1 VSLFWKIFVSFMVAM
16 TITSVGAIYVTYQI
30 VRRPLTQTDFEGR
43 DRIIAEV
50 YEALARG
57 GEREL
62 KTWLVENPRPAR
74 GTVLLV
80 TNERGDELLGRAMP
94 RELRALLNFRP
105 PGRRPSNRPPN
116 FQGVQLTP
124 SLTDP
129 RTNEEYRLLF
139 ARAPMEIFGIL
150 MWPGTQVAVLTIALV
165 AALLTSLLL
174 ARYVSSPIVRLQKAS
189 RSLAAGALET
199 RVGAPFTRRR
209 DEVGTLARDFDAM
222 AERIQELV
230 TAKETLLRDVS
241 HEFRSPLARIRM
253 ALALA
258 ERRAG
263 EASRPDLKRI
273 EREAERLDALVG
285 QVMTL
290 TRLRATDAPRRDVV
304 RLDTLVGEVV
314 DDARFEYPDASLQY
328 TADGEVSLR
337 GDADGLK
344 SAIENV
350 VRNAMI
356 YGDRTKPI
364 EVRVDQDGAQ
374 ARVRV
379 LDRGPGVPDAEL
391 DRIFEPFYR
400 TDKSRDHRQDGQ
412 GIGLAITA
420 RVTELHRGKVTAR
433 NRAEGG
439 LEITIELPL
448 GPEGDRSIFFRKVD
462 LPPGL
467 VAENK
472 SVPG

>member
-1 VSLFWKIFVSFMVAM
+1 MSLFWKIFVSFMIAM
-16 TITSVGAIYVTYQI
+16 TITSVGAIYVTYRI
-30 VRRPLTQTDFEGR
+30 VSRPFTQTDFEGR
-43 DRIIAEV
+43 PEIISEV
-50 YEALARG
+50 SAALARG

-62 KTWLVENPRPAR
+62 KMWLFNNPRPAP
-74 GTVLLV
+74 GIVLLV

-94 RELRALLNFRP
+94 GEVRRLLRTRVPF
-105 PGRRPSNRPPN
+105 RRPDRPPN
-116 FQGVQLTP
+116 FQPVQLTP
-124 SLTDP
+124 TITGPDGEVYDLTF
-129 RTNEEYRLLF
+129 E
-139 ARAPMEIFGIL
+139 RAPVTIFGIWI
-150 MWPGTQVAVLTIALV
+150 WPGTQVAVLSIAIL
-165 AALLTSLLL
+165 AAFVVSLLL

-189 RSLAAGALET
+189 RALAAGALDT
-199 RVGAPFTRRR
+199 RVGAPSTRRR

-263 EASRPDLKRI
+263 EASRPDLARI

-290 TRLRATDAPRRDVV
+290 TRLRTTDTARRDVV
-304 RLDTLVGEVV
+304 RLDSLVGEVV
-314 DDARFEYPDASLQY
+314 DDARFECPDAKLEY
-328 TADGEVSLR
+328 APKHEVLLR
-337 GDADGLK
+337 GDSAGLK

-350 VRNAMI
+350 VRNALT
-356 YGDRTKPI
+356 YGDRSKPI
-364 EVRVDQDGAQ
+364 EVRLDGDGDVAT
-374 ARVRV
+374 VRV
-379 LDRGPGVPDAEL
+379 LDRGPGVPEAEL
-391 DRIFEPFYR
+391 ERIFEPFYR

-420 RVTELHRGKVTAR
+420 RVTELHGGKVRAR

-439 LEITIELPL
+439 LEIDIALPL
-448 GPEGDRSIFFRKVD
+448 GRESPVS
-462 LPPGL
+462 
-467 VAENK
+467 
-472 SVPG
+472 

>member
-1 VSLFWKIFVSFMVAM
+1 VSLFWKIFVSFMIAM
-16 TITSVGAIYVTYQI
+16 TITSVGAIYVTYWI
-30 VRRPLTQTDFEGR
+30 VSRPLTQTDFAGR
-43 DRIIAEV
+43 DRIIQEV
-50 YEALARG
+50 SAALARG

-62 KTWLVENPRPAR
+62 KTWLRENLRPAR

-105 PGRRPSNRPPN
+105 PGRRDRPPN

-124 SLTDP
+124 SIMGPDG
-129 RTNEEYRLLF
+129 EEYRLLF
-139 ARAPMEIFGIL
+139 ARAPVTIFGIL
-150 MWPGTQVAVLTIALV
+150 MWPGTLPAGLSISILAAAVV
-165 AALLTSLLL
+165 SLLL
-174 ARYVSSPIVRLQKAS
+174 ARYVASPVVRLQKAS
-189 RSLAAGALET
+189 RALAAGALET

-222 AERIQELV
+222 AERIQALV

-241 HEFRSPLARIRM
+241 HELRSPLARIRM
-253 ALALA
+253 ALALV

-263 EASRPDLKRI
+263 AAAGPDLARI

-290 TRLRATDAPRRDVV
+290 TRLRTTDAPRRDIV
-304 RLDTLVGEVV
+304 RLDALVGEVV
-314 DDARFEYPDASLQY
+314 DDARFEYPDAQIDLVP
-328 TADGEVSLR
+328 TKDLSLR

-350 VRNAMI
+350 VRNALT
-356 YGDRTKPI
+356 YGDRSKPI
-364 EVRVDQDGAQ
+364 EVRVDAAADVAT
-374 ARVRV
+374 VRV
-379 LDRGPGVPDAEL
+379 LDHGPGVPEAEL
-391 DRIFEPFYR
+391 TRIFEPFYR

-420 RVTELHRGKVTAR
+420 RVTELHGGVVTAA

-439 LEITIELPL
+439 LEIALKLPL
-448 GPEGDRSIFFRKVD
+448 GR
-462 LPPGL
+462 
-467 VAENK
+467 AAA
-472 SVPG
+472 

>member
-1 VSLFWKIFVSFMVAM
+1 MSI
-16 TITSVGAIYVTYQI
+16 
-30 VRRPLTQTDFEGR
+30 
-43 DRIIAEV
+43 
-50 YEALARG
+50 
-57 GEREL
+57 
-62 KTWLVENPRPAR
+62 
-74 GTVLLV
+74 
-80 TNERGDELLGRAMP
+80 
-94 RELRALLNFRP
+94 
-105 PGRRPSNRPPN
+105 
-116 FQGVQLTP
+116 
-124 SLTDP
+124 
-129 RTNEEYRLLF
+129 
-139 ARAPMEIFGIL
+139 
-150 MWPGTQVAVLTIALV
+150 
-165 AALLTSLLL
+165 LL
-174 ARYVSSPIVRLQKAS
+174 ARYLSSPIVRLQKAS

-199 RVGAPFTRRR
+199 RVGGPLTRRG

-222 AERIQELV
+222 AERLQELV
-230 TAKETLLRDVS
+230 TSKETLLRDVS

-263 EASRPDLKRI
+263 EASRPDL
-273 EREAERLDALVG
+273 ARLDKLVG

-290 TRLRATDAPRRDVV
+290 TRLRTTDTPRRDLV

-314 DDARFEYPDASLQY
+314 DDARFEYPDATLEYS
-328 TADGEVSLR
+328 AHSPVSLR

-364 EVRVDQDGAQ
+364 EVRVDDGGVSST
-374 ARVRV
+374 VRV

-391 DRIFEPFYR
+391 ERIFEPFYR

-420 RVTELHRGKVTAR
+420 RVTEVHGGKVRAR

-439 LEITIELPL
+439 LEIALELPL
-448 GPEGDRSIFFRKVD
+448 GREPA
-462 LPPGL
+462 
-467 VAENK
+467 VA
-472 SVPG
+472 

>member
-1 VSLFWKIFVSFMVAM
+1 VSLFWKIFVSFMIAM

-30 VRRPLTQTDFEGR
+30 VSRPLTQTEFEGR
-43 DRIIAEV
+43 DRIIREV
-50 YEALARG
+50 SEALAHG

-62 KTWLVENPRPAR
+62 KTWLFSNPRPAR

-80 TNERGDELLGRAMP
+80 TNARGDELLGRAMP

-105 PGRRPSNRPPN
+105 PGRRPDRPPN

-124 SLTDP
+124 SITGPDG
-129 RTNEEYRLLF
+129 EEYRLLF
-139 ARAPMEIFGIL
+139 ARAPAEIYGIL
-150 MWPGTQVAVLTIALV
+150 IWPGTQVAVLTIAIL
-165 AALLTSLLL
+165 AAAVVSLLL
-174 ARYVSSPIVRLQKAS
+174 ARYVSAPIVRLQKAS
-189 RSLAAGALET
+189 RALAAGALDT
-199 RVGAPFTRRR
+199 RVGAPSTSRG

-222 AERIQELV
+222 AERIQKLV

-263 EASRPDLKRI
+263 EASRPDLARI

-290 TRLRATDAPRRDVV
+290 TRLRTTDAPRRDVV

-314 DDARFEYPDASLQY
+314 DDARFEYPDATLEYS
-328 TADGEVSLR
+328 AKSPVSLR

-344 SAIENV
+344 SAVENV
-350 VRNAMI
+350 VRNALI

-364 EVRVDQDGAQ
+364 EVRVDGAGVTST
-374 ARVRV
+374 VRV
-379 LDRGPGVPDAEL
+379 LDRGPGVPEAEL
-391 DRIFEPFYR
+391 ERIFEPFYR
-400 TDKSRDHRQDGQ
+400 TDNSRDHRQDGQ

-420 RVTELHRGKVTAR
+420 RVTELHGGKVKAR

-439 LEITIELPL
+439 LEIAIELPL
-448 GPEGDRSIFFRKVD
+448 GQEGTGQKGTD
-462 LPPGL
+462 LFSS
-467 VAENK
+467 ENR

>member
-1 VSLFWKIFVSFMVAM
+1 MSLFWKIFVSFMVAM

-30 VRRPLTQTDFEGR
+30 VSRPLTQTDFEGR

-50 YEALARG
+50 SEALARG

-62 KTWLVENPRPAR
+62 KSWLFNNPRPTR

-94 RELRALLNFRP
+94 RELRALLNFRT
-105 PGRRPSNRPPN
+105 PGRRPDRPPN

-150 MWPGTQVAVLTIALV
+150 MWPGTQVAVLSIAIL
-165 AALLTSLLL
+165 AAAVMSLLL
-174 ARYVSSPIVRLQKAS
+174 ARYVSSPIVRLQNAS
-189 RSLAAGALET
+189 RALAAGALHT
-199 RVGAPFTRRR
+199 RVGAPSTRRR

-263 EASRPDLKRI
+263 EASRPDPARI

-290 TRLRATDAPRRDVV
+290 TRLRTTDEPRRDVV
-304 RLDTLVGEVV
+304 RLDTLVGEIV
-314 DDARFEYPDASLQY
+314 DDARFECPDANLAYAAES
-328 TADGEVSLR
+328 EVSLR

-356 YGDRTKPI
+356 YGDRTKPV
-364 EVRVDQDGAQ
+364 EVRVDSDGAV
-374 ARVRV
+374 ATVRV

-391 DRIFEPFYR
+391 ERIFEPFYR

-439 LEITIELPL
+439 LEIAIELPL
-448 GPEGDRSIFFRKVD
+448 GRESAV
-462 LPPGL
+462 
-467 VAENK
+467 
-472 SVPG
+472 S

>member
-1 VSLFWKIFVSFMVAM
+1 MNLFWKIFVSFMIAM
-16 TITSVGAIYVTYQI
+16 TITSVGAIYVSFQI
-30 VRRPLTQTDFEGR
+30 VSRPLTQSDFEGR
-43 DRIIAEV
+43 DTIIRDVSA
-50 YEALARG
+50 ALARG

-62 KTWLVENPRPAR
+62 KTWLRENPRPAR
-74 GTVLLV
+74 GTLLLV

-94 RELRALLNFRP
+94 RELRALLSTGTTF
-105 PGRRPSNRPPN
+105 RRPDRPPN

-139 ARAPMEIFGIL
+139 ARAPVEILGIL
-150 MWPGTQVAVLTIALV
+150 MWPGTQVAVLTIAIL
-165 AALLTSLLL
+165 AAAVVSLLL
-174 ARYVSSPIVRLQKAS
+174 ARYVSSPMVRLQKAS
-189 RSLAAGALET
+189 RSLAAGALDT

-222 AERIQELV
+222 AERIQELI

-241 HEFRSPLARIRM
+241 HELRSPLARIRM

-263 EASRPDLKRI
+263 EASRPDLARI

-290 TRLRATDAPRRDVV
+290 TRLRTTDAPRRDIV
-304 RLDTLVGEVV
+304 RLDSLVGEVV
-314 DDARFEYPDASLQY
+314 DDARFEYPDAKVEY
-328 TADGEVSLR
+328 TPTSQISLR

-350 VRNAMI
+350 VRNALI
-356 YGDRTKPI
+356 YGDRSKPI
-364 EVRVDQDGAQ
+364 EVRLDGGAG
-374 ARVRV
+374 AVTVRV
-379 LDRGPGVPDAEL
+379 LDRGPGVPEAEL
-391 DRIFEPFYR
+391 ERIFEPFYR

-420 RVTELHRGKVTAR
+420 RVTELHGGRVTAR

-439 LEITIELPL
+439 LEISIELPL
-448 GPEGDRSIFFRKVD
+448 GRP
-462 LPPGL
+462 
-467 VAENK
+467 A
-472 SVPG
+472 

>member
-1 VSLFWKIFVSFMVAM
+1 VSLFWKIFVSFMIAM
-16 TITSVGAIYVTYQI
+16 TITSVGAIYVTYRI
-30 VRRPLTQTDFEGR
+30 VSRPFTQTDFEGR
-43 DRIIAEV
+43 PEIISEV
-50 YEALARG
+50 STALARG

-62 KTWLVENPRPAR
+62 KMWLFNNPRPAP
-74 GTVLLV
+74 GIVLLV

-94 RELRALLNFRP
+94 GEVRRLLRTRLP
-105 PGRRPSNRPPN
+105 WRRPDRPPPN
-116 FQGVQLTP
+116 FQPVQLTP
-124 SLTDP
+124 TITGPDGEVYDLTF
-129 RTNEEYRLLF
+129 E
-139 ARAPMEIFGIL
+139 RAPVTIFGIWI
-150 MWPGTQVAVLTIALV
+150 WPGTQIAVLSIAIL
-165 AALLTSLLL
+165 AAAVVSLLL

-189 RSLAAGALET
+189 RALAAGALDT
-199 RVGAPFTRRR
+199 RVGAPATRRR

-263 EASRPDLKRI
+263 EASRPDLARI
-273 EREAERLDALVG
+273 EREAERLDKLVG

-290 TRLRATDAPRRDVV
+290 TRLRTTDAPRRDVL

-314 DDARFEYPDASLQY
+314 DDARFEYPDATLEY
-328 TADGEVSLR
+328 TAKNEVSLR

-364 EVRVDQDGAQ
+364 EVRIDLSGGA
-374 ARVRV
+374 ATVRV
-379 LDRGPGVPDAEL
+379 LDRGPGVPEAEL
-391 DRIFEPFYR
+391 ERIFEPFYR

-412 GIGLAITA
+412 GIGLAITS
-420 RVTELHRGKVTAR
+420 RVTELHGGKVTAR

-439 LEITIELPL
+439 LEIAIELPL
-448 GPEGDRSIFFRKVD
+448 GRESAV
-462 LPPGL
+462 
-467 VAENK
+467 
-472 SVPG
+472 S

>member
-1 VSLFWKIFVSFMVAM
+1 VSLFWKIFVSFMIAM
-16 TITSVGAIYVTYQI
+16 TVTSAGAIYVTYQI
-30 VRRPLTQTDFEGR
+30 VSRPLTQNDFEGR
-43 DRIIAEV
+43 SEIIREV
-50 YEALARG
+50 STALARG

-62 KTWLVENPRPAR
+62 KTWLRENPRPAR
-74 GTVLLV
+74 SIVLLV
-80 TNERGDELLGRAMP
+80 TNQRGDELLGRAMP
-94 RELRALLNFRP
+94 RELRALLRTRTTLRL
-105 PGRRPSNRPPN
+105 GERPPN
-116 FQGVQLTP
+116 FRPIQLTP
-124 SLTDP
+124 TITGPDG
-129 RTNEEYRLLF
+129 EEYQLHF
-139 ARAPMEIFGIL
+139 ETAPVTIFGIL
-150 MWPGTQVAVLTIALV
+150 VWPGTWGAVLSIALLV
-165 AALLTSLLL
+165 AGVTSLLL

-199 RVGAPFTRRR
+199 RVGAPSTRRR

-263 EASRPDLKRI
+263 DASRPDLARI

-290 TRLRATDAPRRDVV
+290 TRLRTTDAPRRDIV

-314 DDARFEYPDASLQY
+314 DDARFEYPDATLEY
-328 TADGEVSLR
+328 TSKTEVSLR

-356 YGDRTKPI
+356 YGDRAKPI
-364 EVRVDQDGAQ
+364 AVEIDSTDAAATVRI
-374 ARVRV
+374 
-379 LDRGPGVPDAEL
+379 LDHGPGVPDSEL
-391 DRIFEPFYR
+391 ERIFEPFYR
-400 TDKSRDHRQDGQ
+400 TD
-412 GIGLAITA
+412 
-420 RVTELHRGKVTAR
+420 
-433 NRAEGG
+433 
-439 LEITIELPL
+439 
-448 GPEGDRSIFFRKVD
+448 
-462 LPPGL
+462 
-467 VAENK
+467 
-472 SVPG
+472 

>member
-30 VRRPLTQTDFEGR
+30 VSRPLTQTDFEGR
-43 DRIIAEV
+43 DQIIGEV
-50 YEALARG
+50 SQALARG

-62 KTWLVENPRPAR
+62 KAWLFNHPRPTR

-94 RELRALLNFRP
+94 RELRALLNFRA
-105 PGRRPSNRPPN
+105 PGRRPDRPPN

-124 SLTDP
+124 MITGP
-129 RTNEEYRLLF
+129 QGEEYRLLF
-139 ARAPMEIFGIL
+139 ARAPVTIFGIL
-150 MWPGTQVAVLTIALV
+150 MWPGTLPAGLSISILAAAVV
-165 AALLTSLLL
+165 SLLL
-174 ARYVSSPIVRLQKAS
+174 ARYVASPVVRLQKAS
-189 RSLAAGALET
+189 RALAAGALET

-222 AERIQELV
+222 AERIQALV

-241 HEFRSPLARIRM
+241 HELRSPLARIRM

-263 EASRPDLKRI
+263 AAAGPDLARI

-290 TRLRATDAPRRDVV
+290 TRLRTTDAPRRDIV
-304 RLDTLVGEVV
+304 RLDALVGEVV
-314 DDARFEYPDASLQY
+314 DDARFEYPDAQIDLVP
-328 TADGEVSLR
+328 TKDLSLR

-350 VRNAMI
+350 VRNALT
-356 YGDRTKPI
+356 YGDRSKPI
-364 EVRVDQDGAQ
+364 EVRVDAAADVAT
-374 ARVRV
+374 VRV
-379 LDRGPGVPDAEL
+379 LDHGPGVPEAEL
-391 DRIFEPFYR
+391 TRIFEPFYR

-420 RVTELHRGKVTAR
+420 RVTELHGGVVTAA

-439 LEITIELPL
+439 LEIALKLPL
-448 GPEGDRSIFFRKVD
+448 GR
-462 LPPGL
+462 
-467 VAENK
+467 AAA
-472 SVPG
+472 